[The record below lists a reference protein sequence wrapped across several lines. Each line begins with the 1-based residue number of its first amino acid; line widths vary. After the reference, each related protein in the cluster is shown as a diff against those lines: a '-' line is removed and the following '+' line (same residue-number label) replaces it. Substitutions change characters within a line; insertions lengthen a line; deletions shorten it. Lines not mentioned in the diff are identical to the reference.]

1 LDWFGSPIESPTTGN
16 NGWSTF
22 KIITTLYLVYF
33 VFEYTVMFVTIPYSL
48 NGEDPEEPT
57 WSRMLDAINNA
68 VAIAYA
74 MYLLIVMT
82 RTRAYIRSKY
92 NIPEKDCAG
101 CEDCCFSYFC
111 RCCVVAQMARHINDY
126 DRYSADCC
134 SETGVTASAP
144 ELV

>member
-1 LDWFGSPIESPTTGN
+1 LDWFGSPVENPSA

-22 KIITTLYLVYF
+22 KVITALYLVFLLFHYA
-33 VFEYTVMFVTIPYSL
+33 VALVTQPYGL
-48 NGEDPEEPT
+48 RGKEPEETT
-57 WSRMLDAINNA
+57 WSRILDSVDDAVSIVFGLYMLVV
-68 VAIAYA
+68 VA
-74 MYLLIVMT
+74 
-82 RTRAYIRSKY
+82 RARGHVRSKY
-92 NIPEKDCAG
+92 NIPERDCAG

-134 SETGVTASAP
+134 SETGVAASAP